1 MSKQQVIDAI
11 CKRNRSARPEFL
23 ARFDDDAL
31 RDYLQRLTTVL
42 GRRGRG
48 SVWVRQGQCPAV
60 STRVP
65 TRAA

>member
-11 CKRNRSARPEFL
+11 CQRNRTASPEFL
-23 ARFDDDAL
+23 ARFDDHAL
-31 RDYLQRLTTVL
+31 HDYLQRLTTVL

-65 TRAA
+65 NRAA